1 MNTYEVGEQQR
12 LPELVRIEDKYQIA
26 KLIKTH
32 PSAQTTGIDGTM
44 SRWLSS
50 VLARARTP
58 QEAITAWRNLQTR
71 GGRHFPQDF
80 SEKQQEFLSL
90 PDEEILQFFAQALQ
104 YRECQRPGLAAEM
117 LARRTRKN
125 GHGFNDM
132 HQLRQEDRR
141 SLELLRTQG
150 MKIEITPEFVE
161 LIRHHYTKAAV
172 CAVLDAIKNEPILTI
187 NGFTQSKVALTIHDM
202 FDHFW
207 TFHQFDTAG
216 LLQKYEAF
224 LSLVGNP
231 HTTDIFKREGELIA
245 SICYEW
251 RSSHTPERN
260 FKPILSFEQIARL
273 YRKAEI
279 AGLSPNQLDAYNAL
293 KNLDPASDMAQRLA
307 SMYSGVLVEL
317 MEQRRKHG
325 YIRLLTHDF
334 QPYDVLPL
342 LDLEYLSL
350 VVEGSLLL
358 CKPETETQAYLFKI
372 NALVEDFLVRS
383 IQPGGQLEMVVN
395 VDTIQNFDP
404 QNSTVSEARLQWLEE
419 HFYHAATRLNA
430 CE

>member
-1 MNTYEVGEQQR
+1 MNTYELGEPER
-12 LPELVRIEDKYQIA
+12 LPELMCIENKYQIA

-58 QEAITAWRNLQTR
+58 DEAITAWRNLKQR
-71 GGRHFPQDF
+71 AGRNFPEDF
-80 SEKQQEFLSL
+80 SEKQQDFLNL
-90 PDEEILQFFAQALQ
+90 PDAEILAFFAQALQ
-104 YRECQRPGLAAEM
+104 HREHEKPLLEEEM
-117 LARRTRKN
+117 TARRTRKS
-125 GHGFNDM
+125 GHGFNDQ

-150 MKIEITPEFVE
+150 MRIEITPEFVE
-161 LIRHHYTKAAV
+161 LIRHHYTKEAV
-172 CAVLDAIKNEPILTI
+172 CPVLDAIKNEPILTI
-187 NGFTQSKVALTIHDM
+187 NGFAQSKVSLTIHDM

-207 TFHQFDTAG
+207 TFHQFDQAG
-216 LLQKYEAF
+216 LLKKYESF
-224 LSLVGNP
+224 LALVGNP

-260 FKPILSFEQIARL
+260 FKPILTFEQILRL
-273 YRKAEI
+273 YSKA
-279 AGLSPNQLDAYNAL
+279 APKGLSPNQSSASTQLQDI
-293 KNLDPASDMAQRLA
+293 DPQSDLAHRLV

-317 MEQRRKHG
+317 IEQRRKHG
-325 YIRLLTHDF
+325 YIRLLTPEF
-334 QPYDVLPL
+334 EPYDVLPL
-342 LDLEYLSL
+342 LDMEYLSL

-358 CKPETETQAYLFKI
+358 CQPETQTQDNLFKI

-383 IQPGGQLEMVVN
+383 LQPTGELQMVVN
-395 VDTIQNFDP
+395 VETIQNFEP
-404 QNSTVSEARLQWLEE
+404 NHSLVSKARLQWLQE